1 MTGISDLWN
10 SEDPSAWNSALER
23 YWSFVQPRN
32 LELERSLDAL
42 DLERI
47 RSLDAQGWFDFLRDE
62 YFRWKYTSRNRYA
75 TTTRELRRWGSV
87 NQLAW
92 LDRIREQ
99 LLALDTDDIR
109 LGLRI
114 ATSIP
119 GLGTAGASGLLAL
132 MYPQKFGTV
141 DQFAVKALRQV
152 EGLPEAE
159 ALARIKPAGLSIS
172 DAVVII
178 GVLRRKATELNVVFE
193 STFWTPRKLDMVLW
207 AARQ

>member
-1 MTGISDLWN
+1 MTRISDLWI
-10 SEDPSAWNSALER
+10 SEDPTAWSSALGR
-23 YWSFVQPRN
+23 YWSFVQPWN
-32 LELERSLDAL
+32 LELERSLDVL

-75 TTTRELRRWGSV
+75 TTTRELLRWGSV

-92 LDRIREQ
+92 LDRIRQQ
-99 LLALDTDDIR
+99 LLALDTDDIPS
-109 LGLRI
+109 GLRI
-114 ATSIP
+114 ASAIP

-141 DQFAVKALRQV
+141 DQFAVKTLRQV
-152 EGLPEAE
+152 DGLPEAE
-159 ALARIKPAGLSIS
+159 KLARMNPVGLSIS
-172 DAVVII
+172 DGVVII
-178 GVLRRKATELNVVFE
+178 GVLRRKAAELNVAFE

>member
-1 MTGISDLWN
+1 MTGISDLWI

-75 TTTRELRRWGSV
+75 TTTRRVRRCVSVDELVG
-87 NQLAW
+87 
-92 LDRIREQ
+92 LDRMRQQ
-99 LLALDTDDIR
+99 LLAFDTNDIR
-109 LGLRI
+109 LGLRT
-114 ATSIP
+114 ASEMP
-119 GLGTAGASGLLAL
+119 GLGMRARRLLAL
-132 MYPQKFGTV
+132 MYPKKFGTV

-159 ALARIKPAGLSIS
+159 KLAQMNPVGLSIS
-172 DAVVII
+172 DGVVVI
-178 GVLRRKATELNVVFE
+178 GVLRRRAAELNVVFK